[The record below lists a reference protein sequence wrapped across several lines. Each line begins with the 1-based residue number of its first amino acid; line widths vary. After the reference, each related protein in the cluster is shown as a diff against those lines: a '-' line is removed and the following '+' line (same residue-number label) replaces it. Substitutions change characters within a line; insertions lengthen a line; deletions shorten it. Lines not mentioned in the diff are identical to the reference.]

1 MKLIDILVK
10 ELPERLGHPTRWPLN
25 ADGAVQDVNGD
36 VYFFSGDN
44 PVFRHPGVWL
54 VGFNS
59 TWFVVGIHL
68 SQPADD
74 YATSIVTREQFE
86 QAVLDRENSLQKRAS
101 DDALTSDVA
110 SESKHEVSAFRLSLE
125 LHKVSLLTGGVQS
138 KLSWNAGALSAV
150 MPGDAA
156 EKAAMKG
163 AMHDIQ
169 VAIADLKEALAILEN
184 SVAK

>member
-10 ELPERLGHPTRWPLN
+10 ELPERPGHPTRWPLN

-36 VYFFSGDN
+36 VSFFSGDN

-59 TWFVVGIHL
+59 TWVVVGIHL

-74 YATSIVTREQFE
+74 YKTTIVTHEQFE
-86 QAVLDRENSLQKRAS
+86 QAVLDNENSLQKRAG

-110 SESKHEVSAFRLSLE
+110 YESKPEFSAFRLSLE
-125 LHKVSLLTGGVQS
+125 LHKVSLLTGNVQS

-150 MPGDAA
+150 MPGDSA
-156 EKAAMKG
+156 EKSVMKG
-163 AMHDIQ
+163 SVRDIQ
-169 VAIADLKEALAILEN
+169 VAITDLKEALAILEN